1 MLIAL
6 LHHIRKT
13 NKGGG
18 DEEET
23 KKQQHGE
30 RLRVGSHLPQSE
42 LTNFFLSLF
51 VQILSVN
58 IFVVRFRIQHK
69 KLVVKAVYDM
79 NGINFDMSSKILM
92 MNKVTSQIYNDIDI
106 LIDTDIR
113 NGSEVV
119 FITINDDAFAA

>member
-1 MLIAL
+1 MM
-6 LHHIRKT
+6 KT
-13 NKGGG
+13 KVIIKAYFPSL
-18 DEEET
+18 D
-23 KKQQHGE
+23 
-30 RLRVGSHLPQSE
+30 
-42 LTNFFLSLF
+42 LSCDIK
-51 VQILSVN
+51 VPINEV
-58 IFVVRFRIQHK
+58 IWKIK

-119 FITINDDAFAA
+119 VITINDDAFAA